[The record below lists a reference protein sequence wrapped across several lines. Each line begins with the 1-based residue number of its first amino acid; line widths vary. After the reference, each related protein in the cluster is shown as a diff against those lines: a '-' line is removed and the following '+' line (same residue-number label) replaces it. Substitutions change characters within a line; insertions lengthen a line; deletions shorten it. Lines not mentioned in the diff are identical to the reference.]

1 MDEPYTSPPC
11 TREKDPPESLRV
23 DRRDKRDLFRGVGWL
38 SVGLSVGQLPGTRFM
53 LTVQSS
59 LIYRTTSVLSGR
71 LRRLLWKSNWYPG
84 VVKKYESGINKYD
97 CLPLLQL
104 LIDLFLYYSPIK
116 DDPPPDTNYYWNVL
130 MEGLIQKKLLS
141 TLFNGKDQTVTVSQK
156 LLYTYYPPPWG
167 DWLRGINWW
176 SSDLAT
182 SWSSCMLVDSDT
194 FLTD

>member
-1 MDEPYTSPPC
+1 
-11 TREKDPPESLRV
+11 
-23 DRRDKRDLFRGVGWL
+23 
-38 SVGLSVGQLPGTRFM
+38 M

-116 DDPPPDTNYYWNVL
+116 DDPPPDTNYY
-130 MEGLIQKKLLS
+130 
-141 TLFNGKDQTVTVSQK
+141 
-156 LLYTYYPPPWG
+156 
-167 DWLRGINWW
+167 
-176 SSDLAT
+176 
-182 SWSSCMLVDSDT
+182 
-194 FLTD
+194 